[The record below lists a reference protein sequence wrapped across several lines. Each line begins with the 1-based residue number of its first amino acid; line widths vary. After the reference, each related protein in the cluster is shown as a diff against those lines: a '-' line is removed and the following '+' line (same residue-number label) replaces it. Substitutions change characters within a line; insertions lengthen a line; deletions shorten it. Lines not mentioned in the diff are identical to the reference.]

1 VSIALLRFDDY
12 ALSNMMAALPSR
24 PPAPQPVLINFLE
37 PDAAL
42 DTNGHTE
49 LEDRPSSAP
58 KMMDAPL
65 ALPALP
71 ILKFPLTR
79 SSTHFVTSPRL
90 APERD
95 RSTSPDARPT
105 LLRAKSDFG
114 PRREEPL
121 RTADVESR
129 TSGEGEWGIRHGF
142 ETQLVSEEYN
152 NLLTS
157 VCVRELQATFQR

>member
-1 VSIALLRFDDY
+1 MT
-12 ALSNMMAALPSR
+12 ALSSR

-37 PDAAL
+37 PDTAL
-42 DTNGHTE
+42 DTNGHAE
-49 LEDRPSSAP
+49 LDDRPSSAP

-65 ALPALP
+65 NLPILP

-79 SSTHFVTSPRL
+79 SSTQFVSSPKL

-95 RSTSPDARPT
+95 RSTSPDARPK

-129 TSGEGEWGIRHGF
+129 ASGEGEWGIRHGF

-157 VCVRELQATFQR
+157 VCVAPTSTDLRR